1 MKKNN
6 EKGYKTWL
14 KHSCEEV
21 TAKYKK
27 DVVPNYGKVTFQ
39 NGYISD
45 TSTKQDT
52 KYAEFIQREIGGIVT
67 LRSGGG
73 PDYDWVFKGKKKQWE
88 KKSPRKLKSISNRV
102 KKAYEQLSKS
112 QNVGGMFFDLD
123 NIQNAM
129 LETVVKIILS
139 ELYYRNDKLHK
150 TVFDVIITKGNEVI
164 VAYTIKN
171 D

>member
-1 MKKNN
+1 MKKN
-6 EKGYKTWL
+6 KKLGYKTWL
-14 KHSCEEV
+14 KHNCQDV

-27 DVVPNYGKVTFQ
+27 DIVPNYGKVTFQ

-45 TSTKQDT
+45 TSTKQDA
-52 KYAEFIQREIGGIVT
+52 KYAEFIQQKIGGNVT
-67 LRSGGG
+67 LRCGGG
-73 PDYDWVFKGKKKQWE
+73 PDYEWLFKSVKKQWE
-88 KKSPRKLKSISNRV
+88 KKSPKKLSSLSNRV

-129 LETVVKIILS
+129 LEKVVKIILS

-150 TVFDVIITKGNEVI
+150 TTFDVIITKGNEVI